1 MRNAAAMQVDAAVV
15 LSFAASS
22 LPRRG
27 MQVVLKASELC
38 AWNHQVEII
47 LG

>member
-1 MRNAAAMQVDAAVV
+1 MRNAAAMQVEAAVV

-22 LPRRG
+22 LPRRE

-38 AWNHQVEII
+38 GWSYQLQII
-47 LG
+47 FG